1 MRERFRLELNNNE
14 CKTFML
20 DMIEDAHD
28 NWRTN
33 WYDKYQRYTVGI
45 WA

>member
-1 MRERFRLELNNNE
+1 
-14 CKTFML
+14 ML
-20 DMIEDAHD
+20 DMIETAAD